1 MTHSYLAILTGN
13 GEDED
18 EEAEGYD
25 GVHGRHIQRC
35 IHAVDKMSRAL
46 LGLAACND
54 SGPSS
59 TGRLQKPFNVEKHS
73 VKAPRSRPWQAS
85 IRAPSMGNKEY
96 SHRVKRG

>member
-1 MTHSYLAILTGN
+1 MTHAYLAILTGK

-25 GVHGRHIQRC
+25 GVHGRHFQRC

-59 TGRLQKPFNVEKHS
+59 TGRLRKPFNVEEHS
-73 VKAPRSRPWQAS
+73 VKPPRSRPWQAS
-85 IRAPSMGNKEY
+85 IRAPKLGDIEFTQ
-96 SHRVKRG
+96 RVKRG